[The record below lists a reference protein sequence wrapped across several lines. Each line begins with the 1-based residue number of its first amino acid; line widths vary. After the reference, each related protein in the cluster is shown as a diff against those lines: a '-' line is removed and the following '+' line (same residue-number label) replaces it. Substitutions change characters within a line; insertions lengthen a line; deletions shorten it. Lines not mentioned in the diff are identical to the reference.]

1 MPAAVSSGGPYDVPE
16 GAQGGALA
24 MLSAEDRG
32 LVERLRSGDER
43 TFLTMVEKNHRAMVR
58 VALGHVSSEAV
69 AEEVVQ
75 EAWIGILQGLD
86 RFEGRCPLRAW
97 MFRILVNCAKLRGS
111 REARSVPFSAL
122 ESENEEGK
130 KRPAESFR
138 PPDDPRWP
146 GHWAHGPERWV
157 DERLADS
164 EALLRIRAEI
174 EKLPPNQRQV
184 ITLRDIDDWDS
195 SEVCEA
201 LQISESNQRVLLHR
215 ARTKVRQALAGWAAE
230 VEP

>member
-75 EAWIGILQGLD
+75 EAWISVLGGLD
-86 RFEGRCPLRAW
+86 TFEGRSS
-97 MFRILVNCAKLRGS
+97 FRTWVLTILVHAALRRGRRESRSAPDSSGS
-111 REARSVPFSAL
+111 R
-122 ESENEEGK
+122 
-130 KRPAESFR
+130 
-138 PPDDPRWP
+138 PR
-146 GHWAHGPERWV
+146 
-157 DERLADS
+157 
-164 EALLRIRAEI
+164 
-174 EKLPPNQRQV
+174 
-184 ITLRDIDDWDS
+184 
-195 SEVCEA
+195 
-201 LQISESNQRVLLHR
+201 
-215 ARTKVRQALAGWAAE
+215 
-230 VEP
+230 